1 MVDRCLFLAAAA
13 GLILF
18 AAPAGA
24 FIDHRIR
31 FGRWPY

>member
-1 MVDRCLFLAAAA
+1 MRDRCFTLAATA

-18 AAPAGA
+18 AVPAGA

-31 FGRWPY
+31 FGRWPH